1 MFLGCEG
8 ETAGGS
14 FMLLPALEGFGQFL
28 LTWDGEEDRES
39 LGLDCILLAI
49 PLHI

>member
-1 MFLGCEG
+1 
-8 ETAGGS
+8 
-14 FMLLPALEGFGQFL
+14 MLLLALEDSDQFW
-28 LTWDGEEDRES
+28 LTWDGEEDMES